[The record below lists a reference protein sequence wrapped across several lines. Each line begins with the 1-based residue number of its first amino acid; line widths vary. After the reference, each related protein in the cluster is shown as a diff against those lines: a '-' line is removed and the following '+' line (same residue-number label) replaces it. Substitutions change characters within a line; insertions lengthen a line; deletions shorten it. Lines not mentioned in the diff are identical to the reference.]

1 VAKAALPGTA
11 KGKPLI
17 GVSSYFVADSELEG
31 HRLRGTRGQDML
43 MSNLDYA
50 RSISE
55 AGGVPVAL
63 PVLED
68 LQAASDLV
76 DHLDGLLLAGGEDVD
91 PCHYRQDALP
101 DLGRVSRQRD
111 RYEWALLDAAL
122 AKGIAIFGVCRGLQ
136 LLNVYFGGTLHQDLA
151 SRYSDEVP
159 HASAHLGREALVHEV
174 HFPDKSFLLKCFG
187 KETIWVNSL
196 HHQGADR
203 LGVDLTVAAL
213 SPDGL
218 VEAVQHRTRENL
230 FAVQWHPEMMTGK
243 YPLQRRLFHFFIAQS
258 STQPAGVS
266 TDQPKRCSP
275 LPAPFL
281 SV

>member
-1 VAKAALPGTA
+1 VANAALAGTA

-17 GVSSYFVADSELEG
+17 GVSSYFVADSELDG

-68 LQAASDLV
+68 LEAAGEVV
-76 DHLDGLLLAGGEDVD
+76 DHLDGLLLAGGEDVE
-91 PCHYRQDALP
+91 PCHYHQDPLP
-101 DLGRVSRQRD
+101 GLGRVSSQRD
-111 RYEWALLDAAL
+111 RFEWALLDAAL

-151 SRYSDEVP
+151 SSYSAQVG

-174 HFPDKSFLLKCFG
+174 HFPDQSFLRQCFE

-203 LGVDLTVAAL
+203 LAVGLAVAAL

-243 YPLQRRLFHFFIAQS
+243 YPLQRRLFHLFIAQS
-258 STQPAGVS
+258 SLQPTGISA
-266 TDQPKRCSP
+266 DLPKRCSP
-275 LPAPFL
+275 SLAPL
-281 SV
+281 S

>member
-1 VAKAALPGTA
+1 MAKAALPGTA

-68 LQAASDLV
+68 LQAAGDLV

-101 DLGRVSRQRD
+101 DLGRVSRLRD

-174 HFPDKSFLLKCFG
+174 HFPGKSFLLKCFG
-187 KETIWVNSL
+187 NETIWVNSL

-266 TDQPKRCSP
+266 TDQPKRRSP
-275 LPAPFL
+275 LPTPL
-281 SV
+281 L

>member
-1 VAKAALPGTA
+1 MAKAALPGTA

-68 LQAASDLV
+68 LQAAGDLV

-151 SRYSDEVP
+151 SSYSDQVP

-174 HFPDKSFLLKCFG
+174 HFPDTSFLRQCFE

-196 HHQGADR
+196 HHQGTGR
-203 LGVDLTVAAL
+203 LGVCLAVAAL

-243 YPLQRRLFHFFIAQS
+243 YPQQRRLFHLLIAQS
-258 STQPAGVS
+258 SAQPAGVS
-266 TDQPKRCSP
+266 ADQSKPCSP
-275 LPAPFL
+275 LPASL
-281 SV
+281 V